1 MYQKMTSEV
10 IYYDDSLEK
19 NVLLCVGWF
28 VKIQGGFYSI
38 FWPHVTLLVVQKK
51 LFKVLENFL
60 LEEFGQV
67 G

>member
-10 IYYDDSLEK
+10 IYYDDSLGK

-28 VKIQGGFYSI
+28 VTIRGDFYSI
-38 FWPHVTLLVVQKK
+38 FWPHVTLLVVQEI

-60 LEEFGQV
+60 LEEFWQV

>member
-10 IYYDDSLEK
+10 IYYDDSLGK
-19 NVLLCVGWF
+19 KCIIVCWLVCDYTGRFLFHFLASCHSF
-28 VKIQGGFYSI
+28 GGS
-38 FWPHVTLLVVQKK
+38 KK